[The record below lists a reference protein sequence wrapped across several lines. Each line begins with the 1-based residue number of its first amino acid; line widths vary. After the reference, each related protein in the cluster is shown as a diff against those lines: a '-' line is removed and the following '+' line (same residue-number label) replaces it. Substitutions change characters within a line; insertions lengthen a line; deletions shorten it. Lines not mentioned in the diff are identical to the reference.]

1 MAALVPQYRLG
12 LGPSWRTGPN
22 PRKVCS
28 AALQLQWQ
36 LLRLCRRASMG
47 LRWRCEGRRDMWARW
62 WVSWGLLQWGLPVE
76 EGPEAKI
83 REQPL

>member
-1 MAALVPQYRLG
+1 
-12 LGPSWRTGPN
+12 
-22 PRKVCS
+22 
-28 AALQLQWQ
+28 
-36 LLRLCRRASMG
+36 
-47 LRWRCEGRRDMWARW
+47 MWARW